1 MLILHG
7 SLHILVAHRSH
18 HGSQVSGLL
27 QNPGTVIV
35 SPTIQDKIFRKPSL
49 GPGFTE
55 SCCHCCEVGG
65 LGALRWE
72 DPSFAPCA
80 APLFK
85 NFIDAIAHR
94 HASPSLFGLAVWHK
108 DDARVPIQVLNA
120 HPVKLSLSF
129 RMPVSRAN
137 MMMSRKSC
145 KLSCGQLQ
153 AAAPANN
160 FFSASSSSR
169 SERPYSFISLTL
181 GACRMSFHSPAL

>member
-35 SPTIQDKIFRKPSL
+35 SPAIQDKIFRKPSL

-55 SCCHCCEVGG
+55 SCCHCCEVGR

-94 HASPSLFGLAVWHK
+94 HASPSLFGLAVWHE
-108 DDARVPIQVLNA
+108 DDPPVPIQVLNA
-120 HPVKLSLSF
+120 HPVKLSLISHA
-129 RMPVSRAN
+129 RIARQYDDVPEKLKAELWPVAGS
-137 MMMSRKSC
+137 
-145 KLSCGQLQ
+145 
-153 AAAPANN
+153 
-160 FFSASSSSR
+160 SASQQFLFR
-169 SERPYSFISLTL
+169 FIIK
-181 GACRMSFHSPAL
+181 PK

>member
-35 SPTIQDKIFRKPSL
+35 SPTIQDKIFWKSSL

-55 SCCHCCEVGG
+55 SCCHCCEVGR

-80 APLFK
+80 APLSK
-85 NFIDAIAHR
+85 NTKDAIAHG
-94 HASPSLFGLAVWHK
+94 HASPSLFGLAVGHE

-120 HPVKLSLSF
+120 HPVSI
-129 RMPVSRAN
+129 PVSRTK
-137 MMMSRKSC
+137 MIMMSRKS
-145 KLSCGQLQ
+145 
-153 AAAPANN
+153 
-160 FFSASSSSR
+160 
-169 SERPYSFISLTL
+169 
-181 GACRMSFHSPAL
+181 